1 MGSLAPTLGLSLR
14 LEPMRRHVITV
25 MSRRAT
31 SADGRMAE
39 ESAILAWI
47 SILALD
53 KNFMPV

>member
-1 MGSLAPTLGLSLR
+1 MLGPSLR
-14 LEPMRRHVITV
+14 LEPMRRHMITA
-25 MSRRAT
+25 MSRRVT